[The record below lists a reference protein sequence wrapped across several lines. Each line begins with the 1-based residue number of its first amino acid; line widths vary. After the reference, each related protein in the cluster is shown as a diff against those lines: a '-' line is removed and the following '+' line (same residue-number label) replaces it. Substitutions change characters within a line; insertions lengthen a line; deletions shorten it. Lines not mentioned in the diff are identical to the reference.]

1 MSFVARP
8 RLAALC
14 GLALIGLAATASA
27 GLRWA
32 YPVFISD
39 SSRYAVGTLSDARAS
54 ADSVQYIGCYH
65 NSSNNASCYA
75 TNASGLSR
83 SCSTSNPA
91 HLTVI
96 RSIGAESY
104 VYFQWNTD
112 GTCNYILVDNGSR
125 FKPAATSGF

>member
-1 MSFVARP
+1 MSLATRR
-8 RLAALC
+8 RLTAIC
-14 GLALIGLAATASA
+14 GLALIGIAATATA

-32 YPVFISD
+32 YPVTIND
-39 SSRYAVGTLSDARAS
+39 GSRFAVGTLSDARAS
-54 ADSVQYIGCYH
+54 ADGVQYIGCYH
-65 NSSNNASCYA
+65 NTSNNASCYA

-83 SCSTSNPA
+83 SCSTSNAA

-96 RSIGAESY
+96 RSITPESY
-104 VYFQWNTD
+104 IYFVWNTD